1 MTTDLPVITTSLLD
15 RAVQLAKDAVLLDCI
30 GVITGP
36 NGAGKSIALQT
47 IKNRYPSSGLEGNA
61 LYHRACATQGHTRGV
76 KDVLFEFGIREAHV
90 SSSNLQIA
98 CKLGLR
104 EFSNRKIK
112 LLLLDEADSMAKD
125 SLVGIVTLIDYCN
138 GHGHSLGLVMA
149 AAQPISGWLAANSAG
164 MSRTV
169 RSERADNMGVEEM
182 LAILREWVPGL
193 ATLIDQAKEKSPEAL
208 KLARL
213 IHKGTGDGN
222 FRRMSYFAG
231 LLKQEPSVSEESIK
245 QILARIALIPSKS

>member
-1 MTTDLPVITTSLLD
+1 MTTDLPIITTSLLD

-30 GVITGP
+30 GAIVGP
-36 NGAGKSIALQT
+36 NGSGKSVALKT
-47 IKNRYPSSGLEGNA
+47 ILSRYPSSGLDGNA

-76 KDVLFEFGIREAHV
+76 KDILFEFGIREAHV

-104 EFSNRKIK
+104 EFGGRKIR

-138 GHGHSLGLVMA
+138 GHGHRLGLVMA
-149 AAQPISGWLAANSAG
+149 AAQPITGWLATNSAG

-169 RSERADNMGVEEM
+169 RAEKSGNMSVEEM
-182 LAILREWVPGL
+182 LAILRQWLPGL
-193 ATLIDQAKEKSPEAL
+193 ATLIAQAQEQSPDAL
-208 KLARL
+208 KLVRL
-213 IHKGTGDGN
+213 IHKGTSDGN

-231 LLKQEPSVSEESIK
+231 LLRQEENVNEESIR
-245 QILARIALIPSKS
+245 QSLSRIALIPSKP

>member
-1 MTTDLPVITTSLLD
+1 MMNDLPIITTSLID

-30 GVITGP
+30 GAIVGP
-36 NGAGKSIALQT
+36 NGSGKSVALKT
-47 IKNRYPSSGLEGNA
+47 ILNRYASSGLDGNA
-61 LYHRACATQGHTRGV
+61 LFHRACATQGHTRGV
-76 KDVLFEFGIREAHV
+76 KDILFEFGIREAHV

-104 EFSNRKIK
+104 EFGGRKIR
-112 LLLLDEADSMAKD
+112 LLLIDEADTMAKD
-125 SLVGIVTLIDYCN
+125 SLAGIVTLIDYCN
-138 GHGHSLGLVMA
+138 GHGHRLGLVLA
-149 AAQPISGWLAANSAG
+149 AAQPISGWLAANTAG

-169 RSERADNMGVEEM
+169 RSEKADNMSVEEM

-193 ATLIDQAKEKSPEAL
+193 ATLISQAKEKNPDAL

-213 IHKGTGDGN
+213 VHRGVGDGN

-231 LLKQEPSVSEESIK
+231 LLRQEVDVNEGSIK
-245 QILARIALIPSKS
+245 QVLARIALIPSKP

>member
-193 ATLIDQAKEKSPEAL
+193 ATLIAQAKGNPEAL
-208 KLARL
+208 KLTRL
-213 IHKGTGDGN
+213 IHKGVGDGN
-222 FRRMSYFAG
+222 FRRMSFFAG
-231 LLKQEPSVSEESIK
+231 LLRQEQCVNEESIR
-245 QILARIALIPSKS
+245 QVLARIALIPSKP